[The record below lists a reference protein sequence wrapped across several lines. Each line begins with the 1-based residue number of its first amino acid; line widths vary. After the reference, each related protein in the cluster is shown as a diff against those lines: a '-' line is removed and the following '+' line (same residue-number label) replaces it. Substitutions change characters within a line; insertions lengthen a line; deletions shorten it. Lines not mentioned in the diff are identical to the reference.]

1 MVGAELVLG
10 HEEAP
15 ALTPLLSPPP
25 ERGRKSTKGQKRP
38 LLLKKPLRVDLVLE
52 NTSKIPAPKE

>member
-1 MVGAELVLG
+1 MI
-10 HEEAP
+10 
-15 ALTPLLSPPP
+15 PLLPPLP
-25 ERGRKSTKGQKRP
+25 EHNRKRTKGQKRP